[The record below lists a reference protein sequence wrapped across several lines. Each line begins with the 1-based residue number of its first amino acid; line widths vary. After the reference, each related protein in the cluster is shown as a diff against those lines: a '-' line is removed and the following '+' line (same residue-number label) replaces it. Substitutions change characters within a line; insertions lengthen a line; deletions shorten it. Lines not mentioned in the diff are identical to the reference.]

1 MEINTFIDKL
11 EDNPEAKAS
20 EMSWYEIKQN
30 KGKANSDEK
39 IEIDKFSDV
48 LKNYLEARANG
59 MSYYHLGG
67 TVA

>member
-1 MEINTFIDKL
+1 MKINKFIDIL
-11 EDNPEAKAS
+11 EDHPEAKAS
-20 EMSWYEIKQN
+20 GMSWYKMKQN